1 MSKQISTKTTIR
13 NLTAEIKKTFVKKDA
28 FTPVQTAA
36 NAAIKSLG
44 VDGNTVNF
52 YTSTDKSGTAAFSVD
67 FPSELFL
74 DQTKTTF
81 VAKFKFDAATYPG
94 ATDPKLDGKPVM
106 VLAVKGEN
114 PDSCTYSFLSMAALV
129 DTYKAKAVGKDAS
142 TTVTIA
148 GYEVD
153 VKVNVSAAAGNALT
167 LKDDGLYVPTPE
179 EVDISGKADKVTGA
193 TTGNLAA
200 LDGEGNLT
208 DSGKK
213 PADFVGAEAGKRL
226 MTDAE
231 GEKLAGVSE
240 GATKTAAS
248 STNGNVNIDGKEVV
262 VYTEPENVLHDE
274 DVEDFSAEEIAALLA
289 DGLRHEEVSSMA
301 KAKVKTLLGTG
312 LAALCSHIKQCN
324 TALGDLSE
332 ATANG
337 FEETD
342 DILHEKQDVTAAV
355 SFTIPVD
362 GWGEDDSSPGYFCC
376 DIPIAGLLAT
386 DIVDVTVLPG
396 FYDVAGAVGFI
407 ATESLEGKL
416 RLRAA
421 KAPTE
426 KISAQYHITSTVK
439 YTAAQEGG
447 T

>member
-13 NLTAEIKKTFVKKDA
+13 NLTAEIKKTFVKKGA
-28 FTPVQTAA
+28 FTPVQAAA

-129 DTYKAKAVGKDAS
+129 DTYKAKVTGKDAS

-153 VKVNVSAAAGNALT
+153 VKVNVSAAAGNALV

-179 EVDISGKADKVTGA
+179 EVDISGKADKATGA
-193 TTGNLAA
+193 TTGNFAA
-200 LDGEGNLT
+200 L
-208 DSGKK
+208 
-213 PADFVGAEAGKRL
+213 
-226 MTDAE
+226 DAE

-289 DGLRHEEVSSMA
+289 DA
-301 KAKVKTLLGTG
+301 
-312 LAALCSHIKQCN
+312 
-324 TALGDLSE
+324 D
-332 ATANG
+332 
-337 FEETD
+337 
-342 DILHEKQDVTAAV
+342 
-355 SFTIPVD
+355 
-362 GWGEDDSSPGYFCC
+362 
-376 DIPIAGLLAT
+376 
-386 DIVDVTVLPG
+386 
-396 FYDVAGAVGFI
+396 
-407 ATESLEGKL
+407 
-416 RLRAA
+416 
-421 KAPTE
+421 
-426 KISAQYHITSTVK
+426 
-439 YTAAQEGG
+439 
-447 T
+447 